1 MLYGHFYS
9 SPFNDCI
16 GDVCFCILWC
26 HITIFM
32 VFKSIKHKTDRIRII
47 LNANMEEEFYV
58 TCINVQEG
66 SGFMPGLK
74 PQTYNTSIV
83 EIVET

>member
-1 MLYGHFYS
+1 
-9 SPFNDCI
+9 
-16 GDVCFCILWC
+16 
-26 HITIFM
+26 
-32 VFKSIKHKTDRIRII
+32 
-47 LNANMEEEFYV
+47 MEQEFYV

-66 SGFMPGLK
+66 SGLMPGLK